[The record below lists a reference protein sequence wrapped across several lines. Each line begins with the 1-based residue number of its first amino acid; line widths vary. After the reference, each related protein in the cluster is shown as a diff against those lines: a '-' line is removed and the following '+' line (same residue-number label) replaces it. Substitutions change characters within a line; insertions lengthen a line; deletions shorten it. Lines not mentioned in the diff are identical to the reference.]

1 MNNYHIGSMVSFRGR
16 EWIVMPS
23 LEEDVLILRP
33 LTGREEEQCSVFL
46 PLEQSNIAP
55 ADFPLPTTR
64 DIGDFESARLLRD
77 AARLLL
83 RHGAGPFRSMGHLS
97 FRPRPYQFVP
107 LLMALRLENVRTL
120 IADDVGIG
128 KTIEAGLIAREL
140 LDNGEAKRI
149 AVLCP
154 PYLCDQWYRELRDKF
169 NIDCQIVRTNTVA
182 RLERALPRED
192 ITIFDYYPNV
202 IISIDFIKSDRY
214 RHSFLHSCPDLVIV
228 DEAHGCARP
237 AGAST
242 SQQHRYQLLSEIS
255 KVKGKNLILV
265 TATPHSGIEESFL
278 SLLGLLNPAFEKY
291 NPDSL
296 NESQRAELARH
307 FIQRRRADVEHWLDD
322 TPFPD
327 RESQEEQYYLSSEYN
342 SLFKDVYN
350 FARELVKPYLESDS
364 RRRVRYWAALALLR
378 CVMSSPEAAKMA
390 LKSRFDKMIVDGES
404 HDIDYSPYVLDS
416 EDYESSTD
424 IIPSHA
430 VSEAGSELT
439 NSEKRKLTEFFK
451 KADSLKGSNDNK
463 IKKATEIVRNQL
475 KHGYKPIVF
484 CRYIA
489 TAHYVAEE
497 LQKSLKN
504 DFKDIHILAVTGEL
518 SEDEREQRIGELC
531 KSPTRVLVATDCLSE
546 GINLQDGF
554 SSVIHYDLP
563 WNPNRLE
570 QREGRVDRF
579 GQRAK
584 KVIAVILYGA
594 DNPIDGAVLEV
605 LLRKARQLH
614 KTLGISV
621 PIPIGSE
628 KIMDSILKA
637 LFLRS
642 SEGRQL
648 SLFEGDNDVVE
659 FHKMMERDAEKER
672 RSRTR
677 FAQHAIKPDEVA
689 TEIDKTDKILGDPS
703 LLKSFIDM
711 SCQRFGADIDKK
723 NGVWKLDTRNLPL
736 SLKQKLADKDFV
748 NVYFDPAQDTDAI
761 YISRNHPFTTALSSY
776 IFDLSLQEDNDRTI
790 ASRCGVIR
798 STDVD
803 SITTIL
809 VLRAR
814 YLLKSGKSES
824 SSLAEECIV
833 TGFSGKIDEETWL
846 TSEDAERLLDN
857 VKPTQNITHE
867 EKIQRAGSLLSEMPT
882 IISKLIKVV
891 DERAV
896 ELKDSHTRL
905 SKAIKIGSVTVSPLF
920 PMDILSVSII
930 IPQPN
935 ENSF

>member
-1 MNNYHIGSMVSFRGR
+1 MNNFNIGSMVSFRGR

-23 LEEDVLILRP
+23 LEQDVISLRP
-33 LTGREEEQCSVFL
+33 LTGQEEEQFSVFL
-46 PLEQSNIAP
+46 PLEQSNISP
-55 ADFPLPTTR
+55 ADFPVPTAN

-77 AARLLL
+77 ASRLLL

-107 LLMALRLENVRTL
+107 LLMALRLENIRML

-140 LDNGEAKRI
+140 LDNGEVKRI

-182 RLERALPRED
+182 KLERALPRED

-202 IISIDFIKSDRY
+202 IISIDFIKSNKSRY
-214 RHSFLHSCPDLVIV
+214 SFLQSCPDLIIV

-242 SQQHRYQLLSEIS
+242 SQQHRYQLLNEIS
-255 KVKGKNLILV
+255 KVYEKNLILV

-278 SLLGLLNPAFEKY
+278 SLLGLLNPAFENY
-291 NPDSL
+291 NLESL
-296 NESQRAELARH
+296 SENHRAELAKH
-307 FIQRRRADVEHWLDD
+307 FIQRRRADVEHWIDD

-327 RESQEEQYYLSSEYN
+327 RDPQEEQYYLSNQYN

-350 FARELVKPYLESDS
+350 FARELVKPDLESDS
-364 RRRVRYWAALALLR
+364 RRRVRYWAALVLLR
-378 CVMSSPEAAKMA
+378 CVMSSPEAAKSA
-390 LKSRFDKMIVDGES
+390 LKSRFDKMIGDGES
-404 HDIDYSPYVLDS
+404 DDIDYSPYVLDS
-416 EDYESSTD
+416 EDYESASD

-430 VSEAGSELT
+430 VSEASSEFT
-439 NSEKRKLTEFFK
+439 DSEKRKLRDFYK
-451 KADSLKGSNDNK
+451 RADSLKGSKDNK
-463 IKKATEIVRNQL
+463 IKKATEIVHNQL
-475 KHGYKPIVF
+475 KQGYKPIVF
-484 CRYIA
+484 CKYIA

-504 DFKDIHILAVTGEL
+504 NYKDIHVIAVTGEL
-518 SEDEREQRIGELC
+518 SEDEREQRIEELC

-579 GQRAK
+579 GQKAK
-584 KVIAVILYGA
+584 KVSAVILYGP

-621 PIPIGSE
+621 PIPADSE
-628 KIMDSILKA
+628 KVMDSILKA

-642 SEGRQL
+642 GEGRQM
-648 SLFEGDNDVVE
+648 SLFDGSDDIVAV
-659 FHKMMERDAEKER
+659 HKKWERDAEREK

-689 TEIDKTDKILGDPS
+689 TEIDKTDKILGDPI

-711 SCQRFGADIDKK
+711 SCQRFGAHIDKK
-723 NGVWKLDTRNLPL
+723 NGIWKLDCRNLPP
-736 SLKQKLADKDFV
+736 SVKQKLPDKDFV
-748 NVYFDPAQDTDAI
+748 NINFDPAQDTDAI
-761 YISRNHPFTTALSSY
+761 YISRNHPFPTALSSY
-776 IFDLSLQEDNDRTI
+776 IFDLSLQDDSGGII

-798 STDVD
+798 SSHVD

-814 YLLKSGKSES
+814 YSVKSFKSDT

-833 TGFSGKIDEETWL
+833 TGFRGMLGSESWMS
-846 TSEDAERLLDN
+846 SEDAENLLDN
-857 VKPTQNITHE
+857 VKPTQNISDE
-867 EKIQRAGSLLSEMPT
+867 EKHQWAEKILSEMPK
-882 IISKLIKVV
+882 INSKLEQIV
-891 DERAV
+891 EGRAD
-896 ELKDSHTRL
+896 ELKESHTRL
-905 SKAIKIGSVTVSPLF
+905 RKAIKMGSVTVSPLF
-920 PMDILSVSII
+920 PVDILSVSIV
-930 IPQPN
+930 IPQP
-935 ENSF
+935 S